1 MIDPFV
7 RANILP
13 TFSQYLDLIFR
24 ELPTNGHDV
33 MIYGALTEHFDL
45 CAHALPKMNLGIQNV
60 IRGADIFSGDI
71 VRSQVAEY
79 FSRNDTVE
87 SVSVIIDDG
96 RFVFTRD
103 ESMNISMEIEVH
115 QNFNGGWLAKTV
127 SKAISMRAG
136 LL

>member
-13 TFSQYLDLIFR
+13 TFSRYLDLIFR

-45 CAHALPKMNLGIQNV
+45 CAHTLPKMKLGIQNV
-60 IRGADIFSGDI
+60 IRGADIFSGDL

-79 FSRNDTVE
+79 FSQNDTAE
-87 SVSVIIDDG
+87 SVSVITDDG
-96 RFVFTRD
+96 RYVFTRNESID
-103 ESMNISMEIEVH
+103 ISMNIEVH
-115 QNFNGGWLAKTV
+115 GTFNGDSLAKAV